1 MNWQLKIFNSICG
14 LEIKA
19 PEIFEKQIQILSK
32 IREKIFYDLK
42 KQMPEDLQGESITYS
57 V

>member
-1 MNWQLKIFNSICG
+1 MNWQLKIFNSIRG